1 MLQTSMPLRTRQ
13 IGFTLV
19 ELVMV
24 IVILGIVSSIAA
36 VFLRGPIDA
45 YFAVA
50 RRAALT
56 DVVDTVFRRMERD
69 VNKALPNSLRTPS
82 SAGANQCLEF
92 IPTKTGGRYRA
103 DGTAAAL
110 NIGVA
115 STGFN
120 MLGQNSALPVD
131 QRIAVNDVIAVYNLG
146 PTVPG
151 ADAYNQD
158 NTSAVTALGT
168 EVQNT
173 TPLNGWESPITIT
186 SKIFPLASGSN
197 RFAVIP
203 AGEHIVSY
211 VCSAGKLYRTVT
223 STGFTSSCLATGA
236 VIASNLGSCYFDF
249 SGNDLARNAQVR
261 IVLNIKNNNSSESV
275 QLQQEIHVNNT
286 P

>member
-1 MLQTSMPLRTRQ
+1 MSRARMSARTRQ
-13 IGFTLV
+13 FGFTLV

-56 DVVDTVFRRMERD
+56 DVADTAFRRIERD
-69 VNKALPNSLRTPS
+69 VRKALPNSLRTPS

-103 DGTAAAL
+103 DGAAGAL
-110 NIGVA
+110 NFGAA

-120 MLGQNSALPVD
+120 MLGQNSLLPVD
-131 QRIAVNDVIAVYNLG
+131 QRIAVNDLIAVYNLG
-146 PTVPG
+146 PSVPG

-158 NTSAVTALGT
+158 NTSTVTSLGT
-168 EVQNT
+168 EFQNT
-173 TPLNGWESPITIT
+173 TPLNGWESPITIA
-186 SKIFPLASGSN
+186 SKTFPLASGSN

-203 AGEHIVSY
+203 SAEHVVSY

-223 STGFTSSCLATGA
+223 SSGFASSCPATGA
-236 VIASNLGSCYFDF
+236 VIASNLGSCFFDF
-249 SGNDLARNAQVR
+249 SGSDLARNAQVR
-261 IVLNIKNNNSSESV
+261 IVLNIKNSNGSESV